1 MTLGFNKTDVNV
13 EALPVV
19 SEFLNNEKGGVE
31 VVEIIEYDGKQA
43 VNARELHQKLGS
55 KQRFTDWIKNRIEK
69 YGFVENQD
77 YEVFHNFMKNSNG
90 VGNQDFE
97 VFNKF
102 VENSKGGRPSKEY
115 ALSLDMAKELCMI
128 ENNEQGRLF
137 RKYFIEVEKT
147 ARVKYEQENLDK
159 KASDSFD
166 IKLKW
171 LNFLPGYLNLSDVSK
186 LAMAKKIAEPLG
198 LPTPDYV
205 SAPNGAKHSATEL
218 LKSHGVGLSARK
230 FNELAVN
237 AGLLELKERKGTNK
251 VHKYCEITKKGL
263 AYGENDINEKNM
275 SQTQPHWYDNKFGE
289 VLEIIGY
296 KSSKQVDMFASG
308 EAHD

>member
-1 MTLGFNKTDVNV
+1 MKDYLEKNLNDAPMLGAFVNQSEEIKV
-13 EALPVV
+13 EGFELI
-19 SEFLNNEKGGVE
+19 K
-31 VVEIIEYDGKQA
+31 IEERDGKQA
-43 VNARELHQKLGS
+43 INARELHQKLGS
-55 KQRFTDWIKNRIEK
+55 KYQFANWIQERIEK

-77 YEVFHNFMKNSNG
+77 YEVFKENLK
-90 VGNQDFE
+90 
-97 VFNKF
+97 
-102 VENSKGGRPSKEY
+102 NSKGGRPSKEY

-128 ENNEQGRLF
+128 ENNEKGRMI
-137 RKYFIEVEKT
+137 RKYFIEVEKA
-147 ARVKYEQENLDK
+147 ARVKYEQEKLDK

-237 AGLLELKERKGTNK
+237 AGLLELKERMGTTK

-275 SQTQPHWYDNKFGE
+275 SQTQPHWYDSKFGE

-296 KSSKQVDMFASG
+296 KPSSQGDMFASG
-308 EAHD
+308 ETH